1 MFSCTEE
8 SWCTLAQKRD
18 WEHQSARIT
27 EQGASGR
34 RNSTLWRHLESRE
47 RFVLIVLPGRNIRSS
62 EESQVWGKNKN
73 KEWHSDKYRM
83 ILSSTLWL
91 TVEYALN
98 SEIRRKEVSLFPSHF
113 TIYILNKSPTQSPNS
128 NNVKRCPVSW
138 MVGFVWPTK
147 FTGQG
152 LCATLT
158 HFRYQLQFSFVTELR
173 LIQALDHFVPTGK
186 TV

>member
-1 MFSCTEE
+1 MFLSTEE
-8 SWCTLAQKRD
+8 SWCTLEQKRD

-34 RNSTLWRHLESRE
+34 RNSILWRHLESRE

-113 TIYILNKSPTQSPNS
+113 TIYILNKTPTQSPNN
-128 NNVKRCPVSW
+128 NNVKSCDV
-138 MVGFVWPTK
+138 
-147 FTGQG
+147 
-152 LCATLT
+152 LC
-158 HFRYQLQFSFVTELR
+158 LQWWVLYDQPNSQDKAYVLLW
-173 LIQALDHFVPTGK
+173 LILGSSYNSVLWQNWG
-186 TV
+186 